1 MSEPAAS
8 PPATTVRVAVATS
21 TGERVDGHFAT
32 AAFFDV
38 YDINGTSIEK
48 VGRRENLSGGCGCHD
63 EHGGSAFEQIIKLIS
78 DCRFIVALRIGNGA
92 VSWLVD
98 RGIRAAQID
107 DTVENALQSLIKSGK
122 LRTLLR
128 RQEQN

>member
-1 MSEPAAS
+1 VSAPTPARQ
-8 PPATTVRVAVATS
+8 ATTVRVAVATS

-38 YDINGTSIEK
+38 YDIDGNEIVR
-48 VGRRENLSGGCGCHD
+48 VGRRENLSGRCGCHD
-63 EHGGSAFEQIIKLIS
+63 EHGGSAFEQIIGIIY

-92 VSWLVD
+92 VSYLVD

-107 DTVENALQSLIKSGK
+107 DTVEGALQSLIKSGK

-128 RQEQN
+128 RQERK